1 MTGNDRDDNAP
12 SGDGSGLKRF
22 SLVDNRA
29 LMGAIALNITG
40 VILAFMLFQYLQA
53 TDGARALS
61 RSRLVW
67 EVILNLQILS
77 AALVWFCYSDRIE
90 GSHRQIRWLQHVR
103 RWFAMVTVL
112 LPTGLGLLGIQQNWF
127 LEQPSAATVR
137 LFAFVVLAYW
147 LLGIWLHF
155 LVQRRRRTRRG
166 RAGLK
171 YRALF
176 LLPSISLVLI
186 ALVDAPSGGQ
196 FWLMAI
202 PVLTYLQGSMPFLT
216 KAFGLR

>member
-1 MTGNDRDDNAP
+1 MNGKNRHDNAA
-12 SGDGSGLKRF
+12 SSDGSGLQR
-22 SLVDNRA
+22 LRLMDHRA

-67 EVILNLQILS
+67 ELILNLQILS
-77 AALVWFCYSDRIE
+77 AALIWFCYSDRIE
-90 GSHRQIRWLQHVR
+90 SSSRPIRLLQQAR
-103 RWFAMVTVL
+103 RWFAMITVL

-137 LFAFVVLAYW
+137 LFALVVLAYW
-147 LLGIWLHF
+147 LIGIWLHF

-166 RAGLK
+166 RASLR
-171 YRALF
+171 YRVFF

-196 FWLMAI
+196 LWLLAI

>member
-1 MTGNDRDDNAP
+1 MTGKNLDDKTGSSN
-12 SGDGSGLKRF
+12 GSGLQRF
-22 SLVDNRA
+22 RLVDNRA

-67 EVILNLQILS
+67 ELILNLQILS
-77 AALVWFCYSDRIE
+77 AALIWFCYSDRIE
-90 GSHRQIRWLQHVR
+90 SSHRPIRWLQQAR
-103 RWFAMVTVL
+103 RWFAMITVL

-127 LEQPSAATVR
+127 LQQPSAATVR
-137 LFAFVVLAYW
+137 LFALVVLAYW
-147 LLGIWLHF
+147 LIGIWLHF
-155 LVQRRRRTRRG
+155 LVQRRRRTQRG
-166 RAGLK
+166 RASFR
-171 YRALF
+171 YRVFF
-176 LLPSISLVLI
+176 LLPAIVLILI
-186 ALVDAPSGGQ
+186 ALVDVPLGGQ
-196 FWLMAI
+196 LWLLAI

>member
-1 MTGNDRDDNAP
+1 MTGKGRDDKARA
-12 SGDGSGLKRF
+12 GVGAALQRF
-22 SLVDNRA
+22 RLLDNRA

-67 EVILNLQILS
+67 ELIMNLQILS
-77 AALVWFCYSDRIE
+77 AALIWFCYSDRIE
-90 GSHRQIRWLQHVR
+90 GSNRRIRWLQHAR
-103 RWFAMVTVL
+103 RWFAMITVL

-127 LEQPSAATVR
+127 VEQPSAATVR

-155 LVQRRRRTRRG
+155 LVQRRRRTRQE

-171 YRALF
+171 YRVLF
-176 LLPSISLVLI
+176 LLPSISLALI
-186 ALVDAPSGGQ
+186 TLVDAPSGGQ
-196 FWLMAI
+196 FWLLAI
-202 PVLTYLQGSMPFLT
+202 PVLTYLQGSMPFVT